1 LLRKQQQRAGYKL
14 LFIMK
19 VIAAPGDRLLFTKKT
34 TAATGDRLLFIAV
47 FLTDSRN

>member
-1 LLRKQQQRAGYKL
+1 
-14 LFIMK
+14 MK

>member
-1 LLRKQQQRAGYKL
+1 L